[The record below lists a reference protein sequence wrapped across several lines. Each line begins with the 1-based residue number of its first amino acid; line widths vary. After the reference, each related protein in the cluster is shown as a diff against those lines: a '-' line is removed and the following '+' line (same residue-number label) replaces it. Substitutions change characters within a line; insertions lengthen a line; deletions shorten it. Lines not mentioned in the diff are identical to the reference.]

1 MGIKIIP
8 INFLETRKY
17 KKIILKDDAKAVGV
31 DVCEMIMFDITP
43 FKRKEAFPEDK
54 AKIIKI
60 NKDLSNFGKIFLI
73 VKNKK

>member
-1 MGIKIIP
+1 M
-8 INFLETRKY
+8 
-17 KKIILKDDAKAVGV
+17 
-31 DVCEMIMFDITP
+31 CEIIMFDITP

-60 NKDLSNFGKIFLI
+60 NKVLSNLGKIFLI